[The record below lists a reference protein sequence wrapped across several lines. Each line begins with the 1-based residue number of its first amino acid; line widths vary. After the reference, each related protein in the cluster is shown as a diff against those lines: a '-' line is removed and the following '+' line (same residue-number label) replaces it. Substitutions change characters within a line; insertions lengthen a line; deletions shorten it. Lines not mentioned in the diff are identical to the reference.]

1 MEKLTVTV
9 ITKNEERNI
18 SDCLMSVSFADEI
31 IVIDSGSTDKTV
43 EIARHFTDKVIY
55 NPWPGHIEQKN
66 FAVEKSSNNWIL
78 SIDADE
84 RVSDELRDGI
94 MNAMK
99 EPKSDIFG
107 YEMSRKVFYLGRWI
121 EHSGWYPD
129 YRVRLFRKD
138 AGYWGG
144 INPHDTVI
152 LKGKTR
158 RLSGDLYHYSYDDL
172 AHHVRTMNFY
182 TDISSKEYAKM
193 GRAANLFHLV
203 FHPVF
208 SFVKKLFLKQGFR
221 DGIPGFI
228 IAVSTAYYV
237 FLKYAKLWEIKKV
250 KKTTERGRKEKF

>member
-9 ITKNEERNI
+9 ITKNEERKI
-18 SDCLMSVSFADEI
+18 SDCLKSISFADEI
-31 IVIDSGSTDKTV
+31 IVVDSGSTDKTV
-43 EIARHFTDKVIY
+43 EIARHFTDKIIY

-66 FAVEKSSNNWIL
+66 FAVGKSSNNWIL

-84 RVSDELRDGI
+84 RVSDELCEDI
-94 MNAMK
+94 MKAMK
-99 EPKSDIFG
+99 NPEPGICG
-107 YEMSRKVFYLGRWI
+107 YEMARKVFYLGRWI

-129 YRVRLFRKD
+129 YRIRLFRRN

-152 LKGKTR
+152 LNGKSQ

-172 AHHVRTMNFY
+172 AHHVRTMNSY
-182 TDISSKEYAKM
+182 TDISSKEYASR
-193 GRAANLFHLV
+193 GRAATLFHLI
-203 FHPVF
+203 FHPAF
-208 SFVKKLFLKQGFR
+208 AFIKKLLLKQGFR

-237 FLKYAKLWEIKKV
+237 FLKYAKLWEMKKV
-250 KKTTERGRKEKF
+250 KTTWGKRN